1 MYIYYVTSWTNTS
14 NMEAR
19 VLAAVV
25 HCSLPA
31 VLVSGPEHGA
41 QIVDTVYVVVNPI
54 RTLHIFLWLVL
65 HEACVTQTA
74 CLPLG
79 DHAGPAFAQGQD
91 REAPAQDGA

>member
-1 MYIYYVTSWTNTS
+1 
-14 NMEAR
+14 MEAR

-54 RTLHIFLWLVL
+54 RTLHIFL
-65 HEACVTQTA
+65 
-74 CLPLG
+74 
-79 DHAGPAFAQGQD
+79 
-91 REAPAQDGA
+91 